1 MATLTITEKSRIA
14 IGNRLQIISHVVVG
28 AAAAGSLTVTAGSI
42 GLNYIDGCQL
52 SPGVE
57 TSADLGDWFL
67 STTSGAYIDMNI
79 TSADVSDSF
88 ELLAVGY

>member
-1 MATLTITEKSRIA
+1 MATLTITQKSRIA

-28 AAAAGSLTVTAGSI
+28 GAAAGSLTVTAASL

-67 STTSGAYIDMNI
+67 STVSGAYIDMNI

-88 ELLAVGY
+88 ELLVVGY